1 MGDGMKDDFS
11 EAAEAENT
19 YSDDIK
25 TTNMWAKDIV
35 HFVNMCSMEWRIV
48 ESVHSP
54 AGDVKELE
62 RRCKKLIDAFRS
74 ASKNA
79 PNTRHPNNSFQRK

>member
-1 MGDGMKDDFS
+1 MSDTFS
-11 EAAEAENT
+11 EEAEAQNA
-19 YSDDIK
+19 YADDIK
-25 TTNMWAKDIV
+25 MTNMWAKDIV

-54 AGDVKELE
+54 ADDVVELE
-62 RRCKKLIDAFRS
+62 RRCEKLIDAFRA

-79 PNTRHPNNSFQRK
+79 PNARHPK